1 MIPGCE
7 ATVISWFGGR
17 REGKKEESKKGRKEE
32 GLR

>member
-7 ATVISWFGGR
+7 ATVISWFGR